1 MCILDPKYDKRVDP
15 KIIIMTAIQSV
26 LVIDVP
32 KKLLEKI
39 RLKINPDA
47 PGYPNVPSG
56 AYITGVMK
64 YRDRIEPRDCERL

>member
-1 MCILDPKYDKRVDP
+1 MMMMI
-15 KIIIMTAIQSV
+15 TAIQSV

-32 KKLLEKI
+32 KKLREKN

-47 PGYPNVPSG
+47 PGQSNVPSG

-64 YRDRIEPRDCERL
+64 YSDSMEPSDCEIL